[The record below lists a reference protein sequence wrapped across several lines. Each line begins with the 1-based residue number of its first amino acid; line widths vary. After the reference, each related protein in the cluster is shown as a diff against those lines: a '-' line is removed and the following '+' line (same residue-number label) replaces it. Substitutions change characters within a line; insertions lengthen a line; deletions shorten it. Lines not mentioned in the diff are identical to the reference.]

1 MKRALSVAQCLSMR
15 DDPLPM
21 SPLWRAAVGE
31 PELGTVWMVWG
42 VSGSGKTSFALALC
56 KEMCRMGYRVAYD
69 SMEEG
74 ASKSF
79 SDALVRE
86 RMDECGRQFVVLDN
100 MPMDELAAWME
111 RRRSADVVVIDS
123 LQYSG
128 MKYRDY
134 KTFRDRFRGR
144 MIVVISHADGKEPQ
158 GATGKSV
165 RYDASVKVYVEG
177 HKAFARSRYGGGE
190 PYIIWPEE
198 AARYWGPG
206 GEGTKNE

>member
-42 VSGSGKTSFALALC
+42 ASGSGKTSFALALC

-69 SMEEG
+69 TMEEG

-86 RMDECGRQFVVLDN
+86 RMDECGRRFVVLDN

-111 RRRSADVVVIDS
+111 RRRSADGGDRQLAVLGDEVQG
-123 LQYSG
+123 LQDIQRPVS
-128 MKYRDY
+128 RAD
-134 KTFRDRFRGR
+134 DRGDKPCGR
-144 MIVVISHADGKEPQ
+144 Q
-158 GATGKSV
+158 GATGC
-165 RYDASVKVYVEG
+165 DG
-177 HKAFARSRYGGGE
+177 
-190 PYIIWPEE
+190 
-198 AARYWGPG
+198 
-206 GEGTKNE
+206 

>member
-42 VSGSGKTSFALALC
+42 ASGSGKTSFALALC

-86 RMDECGRQFVVLDN
+86 HMDECGRRFVVLDN

-134 KTFRDRFRGR
+134 KAFRDRFRGR

-177 HKAFARSRYGGGE
+177 YKAFARSRYGGGE

-206 GEGTKNE
+206 GEGEKNE